1 MAIKIDLSKFD
12 ELLKIQQERQLAMQ
26 ELSEI
31 LGYDVSFSDEEII
44 QNAIDSYEKLLAEQ
58 LNEEVS
64 LLMKSLYS

>member
-31 LGYDVSFSDEEII
+31 LGYDVSFSDEEIM